1 MKEDEESYFVI
12 KIGKEEER
20 SCTQLKT
27 RREIEKSHF
36 SPNSEKKDS
45 RNLQINIRFL
55 LIEDKEICRLVTQV
69 VVQNFIFLRFLNLYG
84 DLIFRKEY
92 RFLLLHS
99 ETCI

>member
-27 RREIEKSHF
+27 RREKEKSHF

-69 VVQNFIFLRFLNLYG
+69 VVQNFYFSSILEPG